1 MPVAPGEQLA
11 RRVRCTSVGAVT
23 VAVAVAAH
31 GTAGGGLPTSSAL
44 LLLVG
49 VAAVL
54 SSATV
59 AIPVLRRGAAPLVPV
74 LAAGQ
79 VGAHLC
85 LSIAGGHHPGASPAG
100 SPGQLMVAAHLVSIA
115 VCAALIVAAERI
127 GPRVEAALRAV
138 AAALLAR
145 VPAVEL
151 PRTWLPVADRHPV
164 LAAVGRGTEPRRGPP
179 DFV

>member
-1 MPVAPGEQLA
+1 MPVVPGEQLA

-31 GTAGGGLPTSSAL
+31 GIAGGGLPTSSAL

-54 SSATV
+54 SSATA

-74 LAAGQ
+74 LGAGQ

-85 LSIAGGHHPGASPAG
+85 LSVVGGHHHVPSPAG
-100 SPGQLMVAAHLVSIA
+100 ASGQLMIGTHLVAIA
-115 VCAALIVAAERI
+115 ICAALIVAAERI
-127 GPRVEAALRAV
+127 GPRVDAALRAV

-145 VPAVEL
+145 IPAVEL

-164 LAAVGRGTEPRRGPP
+164 LASVGRGTEPRRGPP
-179 DFV
+179 VLV